1 MIHPDDRD
9 RFANTIADAVD
20 GAGSFEMDFRIVSA
34 SDGSVHWTHG
44 AGRLFSDADGRPLRM
59 IGTGQDI
66 TERRR
71 LEEERD
77 QLLAEERRA
86 GEFREAFID
95 VISHELR
102 TPITSIFGLTQIMTR
117 PGRQDDEAA
126 RAALLD
132 DIRAESERL
141 YRLVED
147 LLILSR
153 VERGRLILDTE
164 PIAPRRSLE
173 RIVEREASELPS
185 LRISLDL
192 EPDLPIVAGEHTYIE
207 QIVRNLLGNAAKYT
221 PAGTSVVVSARRED
235 GNVAIRVTDD
245 GPGIPN
251 DSVER
256 IFELF
261 YRDPAS
267 ARTVSGSGIG
277 LFVCASLA
285 EAMGGRIWVAQP
297 PGGGTE
303 FGFTLRILESD
314 EVDEPPAGDDG
325 VAPRTGRSAT
335 ERASD
340 DRARARRRRH
350 QRPRRRGVG
359 QAGAIASRMSP
370 IAAPAAMSQTVPT
383 PRIERDQRRDAR
395 PGWRAGRAATTPRAA
410 ARRGRGARPRPR

>member
-9 RFANTIADAVD
+9 PFANTVADAVD

-34 SDGSVHWTHG
+34 SDGSVRWTHG

-59 IGTGQDI
+59 LGTGQDI

-77 QLLAEERRA
+77 QLLADERRA

-117 PGRQDDEAA
+117 PGRQDDAAA
-126 RAALLD
+126 RTVLLD

-153 VERGRLILDTE
+153 VERGRLVLDTE
-164 PIAPRRSLE
+164 PIAPRRSLG
-173 RIVEREASELPS
+173 RIVEREANELPS

-221 PAGTSVVVSARRED
+221 PAGTSVVVSARREE

-245 GPGIPN
+245 GPGIPT
-251 DSVER
+251 DSIER

-285 EAMGGRIWVAQP
+285 DAMGGRIWVAQP

-314 EVDEPPAGDDG
+314 EGDEPAPGDKG
-325 VAPRTGRSAT
+325 AAPRAERSAT
-335 ERASD
+335 ARGRTPSLVSD
-340 DRARARRRRH
+340 ADRANGHDDEALVKPERS
-350 QRPRRRGVG
+350 P
-359 QAGAIASRMSP
+359 AG
-370 IAAPAAMSQTVPT
+370 
-383 PRIERDQRRDAR
+383 
-395 PGWRAGRAATTPRAA
+395 
-410 ARRGRGARPRPR
+410 